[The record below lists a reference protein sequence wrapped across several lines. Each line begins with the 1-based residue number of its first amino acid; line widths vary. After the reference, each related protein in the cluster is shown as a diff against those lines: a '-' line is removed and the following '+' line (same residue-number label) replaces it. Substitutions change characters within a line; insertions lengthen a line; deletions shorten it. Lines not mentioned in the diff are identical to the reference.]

1 MLECRVFNAM
11 GAECLQT
18 NIQNGG
24 SIDVS
29 ALSSGVYS
37 VLINFGLDESKTVQF
52 VKQ

>member
-29 ALSSGVYS
+29 TLSSGVYA
-37 VLINFGLDESKTVQF
+37 VLINFGMDESKAVQF